1 MIPIIVCVA
10 VVIFTIMYFVPGDP
24 VKIMLGPNA
33 DESDVV
39 KKTEELGLNDPY
51 IIRLGNYMKNV
62 FFHFDF
68 GTSLINGTSITD
80 SLLERFPRTLLL
92 SLLSIGISLIFGIPL
107 GITSAVHPN
116 SWRDTL
122 SMLASLIMVSMP
134 RFWFGLILVIIFSLK
149 LRWFPSQGMEGI
161 KYWVLPSIS
170 NAVMTLALLARQT
183 RSSMLTSLRSDYI
196 VTSRAKGVS
205 EREIIYNHALPNAII
220 PIITTLFSAL
230 SGGIAGSLIVENI
243 FSIPG
248 IGTYLING
256 VNNRDYFVV
265 QGCVIFIAIVLSFVV
280 LLTDI
285 VYAFA
290 DPRIKVHFEKT
301 KSKGKITE

>member
-1 MIPIIVCVA
+1 
-10 VVIFTIMYFVPGDP
+10 
-24 VKIMLGPNA
+24 MLGPNA
-33 DESDVV
+33 DEEDVI

-51 IIRLGNYMKNV
+51 IVRLGNYMSDV
-62 FFHFDF
+62 FLHFDF
-68 GTSLINGTSITD
+68 GKSLINGTSITD
-80 SLLERFPRTLLL
+80 ALMTRFPRTLAL
-92 SLLSIGISLIFGIPL
+92 SLLSIGISFVFGLPL
-107 GITSAVHPN
+107 GIVASVHPN

-122 SMLASLIMVSMP
+122 SIMSLIMVSMP

-149 LRWFPSQGMEGI
+149 LRWLPSQGMDGMR
-161 KYWVLPSIS
+161 YWILPSIS

-196 VTSRAKGVS
+196 ITSRAKGVS
-205 EREIIYNHALPNAII
+205 ERNIIYKHALPNAII
-220 PIITTLFSAL
+220 PIITTLFNAL

-243 FSIPG
+243 FAIPG

-265 QGCVIFIAIVLSFVV
+265 QGSVIFISIILSVVV

-285 VYAFA
+285 GYAFA
-290 DPRIKVHFEKT
+290 DPRIKGQFEK
-301 KSKGKITE
+301 S